1 MNDKALYQLERAI
14 EALSEM
20 VKYMRE
26 DQIVFDKDVTVS
38 GNGFY
43 GDNTHSEYW
52 YDYDRNNLNQSN
64 PFRVGG
70 NSSSDVITF

>member
-1 MNDKALYQLERAI
+1 
-14 EALSEM
+14 
-20 VKYMRE
+20 MRE